1 MTQETG
7 IVTTD
12 NAFEKLANFN
22 LIDAMS
28 QELEGLS
35 LSFERIKIPSA
46 GSTVFELPSVEGGEP
61 ETVKEFTGVI
71 LYHHPLFAYYKD
83 KYAGG
88 NEPPDC
94 GSFDGV
100 TGEGDPGGA
109 CAKCRYN
116 QFGSGEGGGKA
127 CKNRRR
133 IYILRE
139 GEVFPVLLSL
149 PTGSLKEF
157 TRYIQRLLSR
167 GKKSL
172 AVVTRFSLKKA
183 VNTGGIAYS
192 QAQFNT
198 ERVLNETELPA
209 VSSLATQV
217 KEYAKHVGGYSVDL
231 DEFVE
236 VPTTPFDPATGEIVE
251 SQN

>member
-1 MTQETG
+1 M
-7 IVTTD
+7 
-12 NAFEKLANFN
+12 L
-22 LIDAMS
+22 
-28 QELEGLS
+28 
-35 LSFERIKIPSA
+35 
-46 GSTVFELPSVEGGEP
+46 
-61 ETVKEFTGVI
+61 
-71 LYHHPLFAYYKD
+71 LYHHPLFAYYRD

-109 CAKCRYN
+109 CVKCRYN
-116 QFGSGEGGGKA
+116 QFGSGESGGKA

-192 QAQFNT
+192 QAQFNMERALT
-198 ERVLNETELPA
+198 EAELTV
-209 VSSLATQV
+209 VSDLATQV
-217 KEYAKHVGGYSVDL
+217 KEHAKHVGGYSVDL

-251 SQN
+251 PQ